1 MNLVKVK
8 FVETGFLS
16 VKQQTLPGLGDGN
29 KVPFRREH
37 GALNIDLTMAID
49 MAHAGLAHT
58 YKRNKLQVLVVNA
71 KNNRE
76 EIAFEEEG
84 QSETNP
90 DEVMDEAAPDT
101 PTMNGTATQIDKSP
115 LDNAQS
121 INPSVPIITE
131 MTRSKDDLFT
141 K

>member
-1 MNLVKVK
+1 MVKVK

-49 MAHAGLAHT
+49 MASAALSHT
-58 YKRNKLQVLVVNA
+58 YKRYKLQVLVVNS

-84 QSETNP
+84 HSETNP
-90 DEVMDEAAPDT
+90 DEVIDEPKATSKLTVVPGEGDELEDKDKEKKKK
-101 PTMNGTATQIDKSP
+101 TAK
-115 LDNAQS
+115 
-121 INPSVPIITE
+121 
-131 MTRSKDDLFT
+131 
-141 K
+141 